1 MANLFRSTSAHELLK
16 LAYAN
21 CEDLALLEQ
30 INAALAERKNPVAFH
45 IQLEI
50 GTLLQRAHDKQR
62 RRALTMRREEESLL
76 RRRMQQGFFEW
87 PVTDAPASRFGF
99 QGDVFFYEEGLLSYV
114 GYSVGANGPPIKT
127 RRLILDCVFHK
138 ELPRVQSAEHML
150 EWGEP
155 RTAARLKK
163 MADCLASF
171 TRNAKRNT
179 SHDLSSAIAD
189 WELDLEYLYSD
200 YYVGKFQF
208 AWPDP
213 NSNLDATK
221 T

>member
-1 MANLFRSTSAHELLK
+1 MANRFRSTPAHELLK
-16 LAYAN
+16 IACAN
-21 CEDLALLEQ
+21 CQDLALLEQ
-30 INAALAERKNPVAFH
+30 INTALAERKNSVAFQ
-45 IQLEI
+45 IQLEV
-50 GTLLQRAHDKQR
+50 GTLLQRAHDEKR
-62 RRALTMRREEESLL
+62 RLALTMRREEESLL

-99 QGDVFFYEEGLLSYV
+99 QGDVFFYTDGLLSYV

-138 ELPRVQSAEHML
+138 ELPRVQSTEHML
-150 EWGEP
+150 EWAEP
-155 RTAARLKK
+155 RTAGRLKK

-179 SHDLSSAIAD
+179 THDFSSAIAD
-189 WELDLEYLYSD
+189 WELDLKYLYTE
-200 YYVGKFQF
+200 YYVAKFNF

-213 NSNLDATK
+213 SSDIDSTK